1 MSSKKTNQS
10 DEYEPITNTQLLD
23 ETFDCLHRTARSMCQ
38 TLGRPKDRVLCR
50 QTLHD
55 LTMFN
60 RSECTQIKHYVH
72 TYLRFYLKALR
83 WTQVNQPMLV
93 YKKWVSDEGKWRKS
107 NSRYTRFTVWW
118 CMPQHI
124 LGSTCTEW
132 SPCLAGGWSIV
143 FGHETLWWRLDH
155 DLFGGRQWSHGWL
168 GGRWLE
174 KIGRPN
180 GEIVILI
187 VNYCLYIYISICN
200 N

>member
-107 NSRYTRFTVWW
+107 NPRYMYT
-118 CMPQHI
+118 I
-124 LGSTCTEW
+124 YS
-132 SPCLAGGWSIV
+132 LAMHATTHPRIHLHQMKSMSGLRMVNRIWPWNTLMTARPWSIRRSRMIP
-143 FGHETLWWRLDH
+143 RLV
-155 DLFGGRQWSHGWL
+155 GWTVA
-168 GGRWLE
+168 W
-174 KIGRPN
+174 KN
-180 GEIVILI
+180 W
-187 VNYCLYIYISICN
+187 
-200 N
+200 